1 MVKARQRN
9 VRSFIFIKGS
19 AEETMCYVEKN
30 AVLLQNFL
38 LIFTYFLEENLK
50 NLLLEKNLHFV
61 ENYLPKV
68 PNLETDCNPTQK
80 EQNSEESKKEAQ
92 NPSQEDS
99 STLQS
104 PKTLFFHRTIRSGEE
119 IISKSDITIF
129 GRINSG
135 ALIQSEGNI
144 QIYGEIDGNVF
155 CNGEYMILGEV
166 LQGNVLFGGEIID
179 KDKLKKGYN
188 KFYKKQDEIIIED
201 LL

>member
-9 VRSFIFIKGS
+9 VRSFIFLEGNT
-19 AEETMCYVEKN
+19 EETLRYVEKN

-38 LIFTYFLEENLK
+38 LIFTYGMEENLK
-50 NLLLEKNLHFV
+50 ALLKEKNLHFV

-68 PNLETDCNPTQK
+68 QNLQSELSPLQEQNTNNQTIKEIPLQSTQDTQK
-80 EQNSEESKKEAQ
+80 
-92 NPSQEDS
+92 SQEI
-99 STLQS
+99 
-104 PKTLFFHRTIRSGEE
+104 KTLIFHRNIRSGEE
-119 IISKSDITIF
+119 IISEGDITIF

-135 ALIQSEGNI
+135 ALIQSEGNV

-155 CNGEYMILGEV
+155 CNGEYMILGEI
-166 LQGNVLFGGEIID
+166 LQGNILFSGEIID
-179 KDKLKKGYN
+179 KDKLKKGYK